1 MEIEFDEFILIDT
14 PGLNDPKM
22 STADWSTRYNN
33 SSATSN
39 SAQIALIL
47 LVFKCSQRPSRDDAN
62 NINVLQQVVNEIKPD
77 SCAVV
82 FTFADTDEE
91 MDRDLAAAWYGEL
104 IEGIENMPAITEEQV
119 FLFKGKGSNATTSE
133 ELQTWV

>member
-1 MEIEFDEFILIDT
+1 ML
-14 PGLNDPKM
+14 K
-22 STADWSTRYNN
+22 
-33 SSATSN
+33 
-39 SAQIALIL
+39 
-47 LVFKCSQRPSRDDAN
+47 
-62 NINVLQQVVNEIKPD
+62 QVVNKIKAG

-119 FLFKGKGSNATTSE
+119 FLFHGKGSNATTSE
-133 ELQTWV
+133 ELQTWVKSMVPRQEEE

>member
-1 MEIEFDEFILIDT
+1 MVESRPYKPRVMVLGTLGTGKSTTMNCLSAAEEAAFIAKRSQKGVTQELSEIEFDEFILIDT

-22 STADWSTRYNN
+22 STADWSTRYNS

-62 NINVLQQVVNEIKPD
+62 NINVLQQVVNEIKAS
-77 SCAVV
+77 SCAVI
-82 FTFADTDEE
+82 FTFAD
-91 MDRDLAAAWYGEL
+91 
-104 IEGIENMPAITEEQV
+104 
-119 FLFKGKGSNATTSE
+119 
-133 ELQTWV
+133 